1 MQRRSSNGTTVQ
13 EQTFQERDDSP
24 LKRIDQVG
32 MRALDGVYGRF
43 STVGDKPVHDP
54 DRFAGSSLLEATGR

>member
-1 MQRRSSNGTTVQ
+1 
-13 EQTFQERDDSP
+13 
-24 LKRIDQVG
+24 

-54 DRFAGSSLLEATGR
+54 DRFAGSSLLEANWTVMREELHAILEHREAQPA